1 MARIPLIQD
10 QDHPEL
16 AELTEKLRSGRRGNL
31 INTYRLLLHS
41 PALAQSWFD
50 HSNAVRWRTKLDGR
64 LREIVI
70 IRVAILNRCNYV
82 INQHVPELALPEG
95 LTIDECEALRD
106 WQTAGDFSAREQA
119 ALAYADA
126 MTRDVDVPDEI
137 FAALKSHFDDRE
149 IVEMTV
155 LIASYAM
162 NTRFLQAL
170 KVDREAH
177 HKS

>member
-1 MARIPLIQD
+1 MARIPLIQE

-16 AELTEKLRSGRRGNL
+16 AELVGKLKSGRRGNL
-31 INTYRLLLHS
+31 INTYRALLHS

-50 HSNAVRWRTKLDGR
+50 HSNAVRWRTSLNGR

-70 IRVAILNRCNYV
+70 IRVAILNRCDYV
-82 INQHVPELALPEG
+82 VKQHIPELALPEG
-95 LTIDECEALRD
+95 LTMDECEALKD
-106 WQTAGDFSAREQA
+106 WQSSGAFSASEQA

-126 MTRDVDVPDEI
+126 MTRDIDVPDDV
-137 FAALKSHFDDRE
+137 FATLKSHFNDRE
-149 IVEMTV
+149 ILELTV

-162 NTRFLQAL
+162 NTRVLQAL

-177 HKS
+177 HS

>member
-1 MARIPLIQD
+1 MARIPLIQE

-16 AELTEKLRSGRRGNL
+16 AELVGKLKSGRRGNL
-31 INTYRLLLHS
+31 INTYRALLHS
-41 PALAQSWFD
+41 PALAQSWFE
-50 HSNAVRWRTKLDGR
+50 HSNAVRWRTSLDGR

-70 IRVAILNRCNYV
+70 IRVAILNGCDYV
-82 INQHVPELALPEG
+82 INQHIPELALPEG
-95 LTIDECEALRD
+95 LTIDECEALRA
-106 WQTAGDFSAREQA
+106 WRTAGDFSAREQA

-126 MTRDVDVPDEI
+126 MTRDIDVPDDV
-137 FAALKSHFDDRE
+137 FATLKPHFNDRE
-149 IVEMTV
+149 IVELTV

-162 NTRFLQAL
+162 NTRVLQAL